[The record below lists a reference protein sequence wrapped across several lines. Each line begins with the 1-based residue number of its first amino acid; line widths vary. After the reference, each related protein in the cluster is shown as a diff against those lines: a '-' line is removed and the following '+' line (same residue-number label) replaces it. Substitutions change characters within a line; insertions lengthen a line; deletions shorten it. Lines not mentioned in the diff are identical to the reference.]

1 MWLSALAQVNV
12 QTGNAND
19 ISAALFALIR
29 REAQK
34 ETSIND
40 CQSGPWL
47 AAGPAANPVW
57 LRQLQTRNTNKTFP
71 IPFNNQ
77 T

>member
-1 MWLSALAQVNV
+1 MWLSASAQFNV
-12 QTGNAND
+12 QTGNANE

-47 AAGPAANPVW
+47 AAEPAANPV
-57 LRQLQTRNTNKTFP
+57 
-71 IPFNNQ
+71 
-77 T
+77 